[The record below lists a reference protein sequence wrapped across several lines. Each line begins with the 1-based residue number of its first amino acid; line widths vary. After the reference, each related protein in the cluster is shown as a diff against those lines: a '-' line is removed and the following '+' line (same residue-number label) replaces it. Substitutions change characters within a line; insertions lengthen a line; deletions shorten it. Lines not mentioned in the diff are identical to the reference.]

1 MVYLE
6 IEQELEILKN
16 LLNSLERRSIDSAG
30 LYFWGSNLEKARELP
45 NSSTSRDCFDRKS
58 GKRREQK
65 HHESMRSISLHID
78 ENPSQFEVSTGNC
91 DFTST

>member
-45 NSSTSRDCFDRKS
+45 ILRFGIYRRQMKS
-58 GKRREQK
+58 ELRLR
-65 HHESMRSISLHID
+65 
-78 ENPSQFEVSTGNC
+78 
-91 DFTST
+91 

>member
-1 MVYLE
+1 MGLSARGAGNGTHSAPKEMLKKMVYLE

-45 NSSTSRDCFDRKS
+45 IVR
-58 GKRREQK
+58 
-65 HHESMRSISLHID
+65 
-78 ENPSQFEVSTGNC
+78 
-91 DFTST
+91 